1 MKSFSVLFVEDES
14 TVRGVVV
21 QMLIAKGFRVFAA
34 ADAYDAIR
42 ILAAHHIDLLF
53 TDIVMPGMDG
63 VQLAKQAKTM
73 QPGIKLLFTTGY
85 AQRAAEREAMRHG
98 RLVFKPVRQAELLR
112 EVEALLATS

>member
-14 TVRGVVV
+14 TVRSVVV
-21 QMLIAKGFRVFAA
+21 QMLMAKGFRVFAA

-53 TDIVMPGMDG
+53 TDIVLPGMDG

-85 AQRAAEREAMRHG
+85 AQRAAERDAMHHG
-98 RLVFKPVRQAELLR
+98 RLVFKPVRQAELIR

>member
-14 TVRGVVV
+14 TVRSVVV
-21 QMLIAKGFRVFAA
+21 QMLMAKGFRVFAA

-85 AQRAAEREAMRHG
+85 AQRAAERDAMRHG